1 MCAEEEEVLSP
12 LYAILCTAAV
22 QWLLY
27 STARCAP
34 VTCGS
39 VLSGCWYSEDVL
51 TEAPTAATPSIRA
64 DIKMVVQN
72 TCPKDIPEDSET
84 VDIGQENG
92 GEEMNGRV
100 GQERERS
107 GPPSEHSD
115 EDPEETDLIR

>member
-1 MCAEEEEVLSP
+1 MGAEEEEALSP

-51 TEAPTAATPSIRA
+51 TEAPTTDTKYQGRHQDGGPEHMPQGHSGGLRDGGQWAGERRGGDERTGGAGAGAQWAAQRA
-64 DIKMVVQN
+64 F
-72 TCPKDIPEDSET
+72 
-84 VDIGQENG
+84 
-92 GEEMNGRV
+92 R
-100 GQERERS
+100 
-107 GPPSEHSD
+107 
-115 EDPEETDLIR
+115 

>member
-1 MCAEEEEVLSP
+1 MEVKMLIYVTTSLHDSLLQECSCLEVRSQAVGAEEEEALSP

-51 TEAPTAATPSIRA
+51 TEAPTKYQGRHQ
-64 DIKMVVQN
+64 DGG
-72 TCPKDIPEDSET
+72 PEHMPQGHS
-84 VDIGQENG
+84 G
-92 GEEMNGRV
+92 G
-100 GQERERS
+100 
-107 GPPSEHSD
+107 
-115 EDPEETDLIR
+115 L